1 MRGMNILWRSVLAS
15 FLFVSPLV
23 AQEDEVIPD
32 LADGR
37 EPSEVM
43 ILGVFHFH
51 NPGADLAQFEG
62 IDVLTPE
69 HQEEIQ
75 DIADGLAR
83 FAPTRIAVEKSYDEA
98 DSLNAEYQAYLS
110 DELELSSNEVHQLGF
125 RLGRMMGHD
134 WIYPV
139 DYRMGMDF
147 GAMMGYAS
155 ENDPEYVERFSR
167 VIAQYEQLFNRMQSE
182 ETIAYNLRFMNYPQ
196 NAAPAHAPY
205 AEQATIGGG
214 DTFVGAE
221 VIADWYERNLKIFAN
236 LARVAQPGE
245 RVLLIVG
252 GGHLPTI
259 REQVIAHPTMTLV
272 NSIDYLPED

>member
-1 MRGMNILWRSVLAS
+1 MRKSGVLWYSVLAS
-15 FLFVSPLV
+15 VLAASPLI

-37 EPSEVM
+37 EPAQVM

-69 HQEEIQ
+69 HQKEIQ

-98 DSLNAEYQAYLS
+98 DSLNAEYQGYLS
-110 DELELSSNEVHQLGF
+110 GELELRSNEVHQLGF
-125 RLGRMMGHD
+125 RLGKMFGHD
-134 WIYPV
+134 WMYPV
-139 DYRMGMDF
+139 DYRLGMDF
-147 GAMMGYAS
+147 DAMMGYAS
-155 ENDPEYVERFSR
+155 ENDPEYMERFFR
-167 VIAQYEQLFNRMQSE
+167 IIAEYEKLFNRMQSE
-182 ETIAYNLRFMNYPQ
+182 ETIAYNLRFMNYRQ
-196 NAAPAHAPY
+196 NMAPAHAPY

-214 DTFVGAE
+214 DTFIGAE
-221 VIADWYERNLKIFAN
+221 VIAGWYERNLKIFAN
-236 LARVAQPGE
+236 LAKVAQPGE
-245 RVLLIVG
+245 RVLLIIG

-259 REQVIAHPTMTLV
+259 REQVIAHPTMQLV
-272 NSIDYLPED
+272 ESVDYLPED